1 MADILNTT
9 YQDTINSL
17 SNGFKSILSNPYYVY
32 NNYSPTVVTYYNIN
46 KNETTLDYAMKT
58 SYAYIGEKSPIRYN
72 KIKQFLL
79 YGIEKIQLNLDK
91 FQFNRDKGNCSIL
104 GGQFFYH
111 HPLTLV

>member
-58 SYAYIGEKSPIRYN
+58 SYAYIGEKSPLRISFSYTL
-72 KIKQFLL
+72 QFVSQLHNQLMYL
-79 YGIEKIQLNLDK
+79 YL
-91 FQFNRDKGNCSIL
+91 
-104 GGQFFYH
+104 
-111 HPLTLV
+111 P